1 MLTSSNDRM
10 AEICYE
16 NESGMMKTT
25 STVVKKTTPTTKKRE
40 RSSSQAARR
49 RRMEIRRFKFVS
61 GGEQDDVFVD
71 GEVQKRRRRESA
83 VASAVIYELAKTE
96 TAKEVVVLCE
106 SLSSTVVALP
116 DPEAYPKYGVA
127 SVCGRRREMEDAVA
141 VHPFFFRQQT
151 EYSSSSGFL
160 YCGVYDGHGC
170 SHVAMRCRERLHEL
184 VREEFEAD
192 ADWEMSLARSFT
204 RMDLEVVALNAG
216 GAASCR
222 CELQRP
228 NCDAVGSTAVVSVLT
243 PEKIVV
249 ANCGDSRAVLCRNGK
264 PIALSSDHKPDR
276 PDELDRIQAAG
287 GRVIYWDGPR
297 VLGVLAMS
305 RAIGDNYLKPYV
317 ISKPEVTVTD
327 RVNEDDFLILASDGL
342 WDVVSNETACNVV
355 RMCLRGKVNSQLPA
369 SPERD
374 VAGAGNVVVGGGE
387 MPDKACEEASI
398 LLTRLA
404 LARQSSDNVSVV
416 VVDLRRD
423 A

>member
-1 MLTSSNDRM
+1 M

-16 NESGMMKTT
+16 NETMMIETT
-25 STVVKKTTPTTKKRE
+25 ATVVKKATTTTRRRE

-61 GGEQDDVFVD
+61 GEQEPVFVD
-71 GEVQKRRRRESA
+71 GDLQRRRRREST
-83 VASAVIYELAKTE
+83 VAASTSTVFYE

-141 VHPFFFRQQT
+141 VHPFFFP
-151 EYSSSSGFL
+151 SS
-160 YCGVYDGHGC
+160 DGIFIHRI
-170 SHVAMRCRERLHEL
+170 SLLRRLRWPWLFPSMKCRERLHEL

-192 ADWEMSLARSFT
+192 ADWEKSMARSFT
-204 RMDLEVVALNAG
+204 RMDMEVVALNAD
-216 GAASCR
+216 GAAKCR

-228 NCDAVGSTAVVSVLT
+228 DCDAVGSTAVVSVLT
-243 PEKIVV
+243 PEKIIV

-264 PIALSSDHKPDR
+264 AIALSSDHKPDR

-317 ISKPEVTVTD
+317 ISRPEVTVTD
-327 RVNEDDFLILASDGL
+327 RANGDDFLILASDGL
-342 WDVVSNETACNVV
+342 WDVVSNETACSVV
-355 RMCLRGKVNSQLPA
+355 RMCLRGKVNGQVSS
-369 SPERD
+369 SPEREMTG
-374 VAGAGNVVVGGGE
+374 VGAGNVVVGGGDL
-387 MPDKACEEASI
+387 PDKACEEASL

-423 A
+423 T

>member
-1 MLTSSNDRM
+1 M

-16 NESGMMKTT
+16 NETMMIETT
-25 STVVKKTTPTTKKRE
+25 ATVVKKATTTTRRRE

-61 GGEQDDVFVD
+61 GEQEPVFVD
-71 GEVQKRRRRESA
+71 GDLQRRRRREST
-83 VASAVIYELAKTE
+83 VAASTSTVFYE

-106 SLSSTVVALP
+106 SLSSTVVAFP

-141 VHPFFFRQQT
+141 VHPFFSRHQT
-151 EYSSSSGFL
+151 EYSSTGFH

-170 SHVAMRCRERLHEL
+170 SHVAMKCRERLHEL

-192 ADWEMSLARSFT
+192 ADWEKSMARSFT
-204 RMDLEVVALNAG
+204 RMDMEVVALNAD
-216 GAASCR
+216 GAAKCR

-228 NCDAVGSTAVVSVLT
+228 DCDAVGSTAVVSVLT
-243 PEKIVV
+243 PEKIIV

-264 PIALSSDHKPDR
+264 AIALSSDHKPDR

-317 ISKPEVTVTD
+317 ISRPEVTVTD
-327 RVNEDDFLILASDGL
+327 RANGDDFLILASDGL
-342 WDVVSNETACNVV
+342 WDVVSNETACSVV
-355 RMCLRGKVNSQLPA
+355 RMCLRGKVNGQVSS
-369 SPERD
+369 SPEREMTG
-374 VAGAGNVVVGGGE
+374 VGAGNVVVGGGDL
-387 MPDKACEEASI
+387 PDKACEEASL

-423 A
+423 T